1 MNNLYAHTTKWELVI
16 AWTELLG
23 GTRGV
28 KARQYF
34 YSFASNEQYIDIDLW
49 LTHSYNYSGL
59 TEEIEGEPIRQ
70 K

>member
-1 MNNLYAHTTKWELVI
+1 MLIQQNENLWLREQNYWEVQ
-16 AWTELLG
+16 
-23 GTRGV
+23 GV
-28 KARQYF
+28 LKPGNIF